1 MRCHTSVIIKHIKAG
16 VSVCYSEDIYLL
28 LEVKV
33 NAQKVGEPSRG
44 ENLTE
49 TNLNTNR
56 KKPE

>member
-28 LEVKV
+28 LEV

-49 TNLNTNR
+49 INLNTNR

>member
-28 LEVKV
+28 LEV